1 MDKYYC
7 ILPIAILISL
17 VIVANLIMIRHIYK
31 SNNASHGA
39 GFMFKFVGI
48 SNVAF
53 AIFTLIHSIVR
64 TVVISVPIEW
74 LASTAAVVSNFL
86 HLGFNVSLAYE
97 RLQVIKH
104 PMEYFSAEV
113 KKKLEKKL
121 LLIVCM
127 SSMIIGCSCITLR
140 YIFKNIMF
148 QHIPLAASRIITY
161 VTLCVLYTKL
171 YYAMKEQNQA
181 VAPQP
186 NETEQPANSNNEMIA
201 RRKKQLEHS
210 KRFFL
215 GITSSFFVSNLPFM
229 MTLFFIEE
237 WPACNTIKG
246 IFFAISGALSL
257 FNMLFDTIW
266 YFYMDRRARKSLRA

>member
-1 MDKYYC
+1 
-7 ILPIAILISL
+7 
-17 VIVANLIMIRHIYK
+17 MIRHIYK

-39 GFMFKFVGI
+39 GFMFKFVGM

-53 AIFTLIHSIVR
+53 LIFTLIHSIVR
-64 TVVISVPIEW
+64 TVVVSVPIEW
-74 LASTAAVVSNFL
+74 FASTASVVSNFL

-113 KKKLEKKL
+113 KKRLEKKL
-121 LLIVCM
+121 LKIVCM
-127 SSMIIGCSCITLR
+127 SSLIIGLSCSTLR

-148 QHIPLAASRIITY
+148 QYIPLAASRSITY

-181 VAPQP
+181 VKPNS
-186 NETEQPANSNNEMIA
+186 NETEQPANSNNEMTV
-201 RRKKQLEHS
+201 RRKKQLEHA
-210 KRFFL
+210 KRFFT
-215 GITSSFFVSNLPFM
+215 GITCSFFALNLPIT

-246 IFFAISGALSL
+246 IFFTTSGALSF